1 MQHLLSSVLTL
12 LALGV
17 GISAQDP
24 TPVTGVEIHP
34 NWQLSKCV
42 EVRGGVFANGTPV
55 QMQKWVFNQNQVQA
69 QIRLANTN
77 FCLDAGDNPFQ
88 HSGNKLKIWDCYSN
102 LTQQRWY
109 IGSDSTIKLSDVCYG
124 QFGVCLDLTEGRLD
138 NTNVL
143 QTSECSLNNKVQLWQ
158 NRSSV
163 TSSSLPPIVTSVS
176 MTATPTGPIITPP
189 PTYTNDY
196 PRPGCPVYSCETPSS
211 PWNHPLYAMS
221 AVVLPP
227 LPLLLPLLSPPQ
239 VVTTPVR
246 DALFTAALL
255 AQQL

>member
-42 EVRGGVFANGTPV
+42 EVRGGLR
-55 QMQKWVFNQNQVQA
+55 KWNSRSDA
-69 QIRLANTN
+69 TMIAMEPPREIRLANTN

-196 PRPGCPVYSCETPSS
+196 PRPGCPVYSCGGCPPSYR
-211 PWNHPLYAMS
+211 NTIIALE
-221 AVVLPP
+221 PP
-227 LPLLLPLLSPPQ
+227 L

>member
-158 NRSSV
+158 NRSSRDEQL
-163 TSSSLPPIVTSVS
+163 SSPYRNISQAALS
-176 MTATPTGPIITPP
+176 TAVV
-189 PTYTNDY
+189 
-196 PRPGCPVYSCETPSS
+196 GCPPSYRNTIIALE
-211 PWNHPLYAMS
+211 PP
-221 AVVLPP
+221 LPP
-227 LPLLLPLLSPPQ
+227 LSLKIQTSAMRVPVSTPLTRLGPGLPPS
-239 VVTTPVR
+239 
-246 DALFTAALL
+246 LFESV
-255 AQQL
+255 